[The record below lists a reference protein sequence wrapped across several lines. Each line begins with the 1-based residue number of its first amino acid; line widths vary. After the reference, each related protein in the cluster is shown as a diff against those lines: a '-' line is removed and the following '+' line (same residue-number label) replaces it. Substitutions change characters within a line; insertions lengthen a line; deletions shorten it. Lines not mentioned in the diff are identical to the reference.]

1 MAPGAGL
8 EFKVKLKAAIT
19 NSPNHPRKFPEIPH
33 DIQHCCFFLSPR
45 GPVFPALWERLF
57 TLQVNPDNVLGLYF
71 VSRAVK
77 PKHSLSSRK

>member
-8 EFKVKLKAAIT
+8 EFKIKLKAAIT

-71 VSRAVK
+71 VSCAVK